1 MSFIRGGETITIKR
15 RSEQSL
21 DDHGNP
27 TYSSR
32 NITIRDALIAIGG
45 TSEPINPERDA
56 IDATLTLYMPPG
68 TKIED
73 GDRFI
78 VRGTEWIKDGSA
90 IEWVSPFPMETG
102 VIVQVRKRRG

>member
-1 MSFIRGGETITIKR
+1 MGFIRGGETITIKR

-27 TYSSR
+27 VYGFRT
-32 NITIRDALIAIGG
+32 ITVRDALIAIGG

-56 IDATLTLYMPPG
+56 IDATLTLYMPLG
-68 TKIED
+68 TKVED

-78 VRGTEWIKDGSA
+78 VRGTEWIKDGA
-90 IEWVSPFPMETG
+90 AVEWVSPFPMETG
-102 VIVQVRKRRG
+102 VVVQVRRRNG